1 MVDKEQI
8 ESLLQ
13 ITREDLRDLEMYV
26 QEYSAFLPLAVST
39 INPLGII
46 LNSNQAFQKLSGYR
60 EVEVIG
66 EKMEDLFLNKE
77 DFKDLIEEKIFEGK
91 PSLTRKM
98 TFLTKEK
105 KKIPVNMA
113 ISARK
118 DEKGNFIGY
127 FIALSDITAFED
139 LRKNLEKKVKERT
152 KDLEMRTQEIA
163 ESRTALMN
171 ILEDV
176 EGARGRAEEE
186 RDKTLAIFE
195 NFPEG
200 LLFLDKENKISSV
213 NPGVRDFFQLDP
225 KEAVGK
231 KIDELE
237 KKSPLTPLIDILR
250 ESPKGIYRKELK
262 LRENLILEIS
272 AIPVMRVEEK
282 IGTLIIL
289 RDITREKTIERLK
302 TEFVSI
308 SAHQLRTP
316 LSAVKWTLRMILDRE
331 LGEISKEQREF
342 LEKTYLSNERM
353 IHLINDLLNITRI
366 EEGRFL
372 YNIKSQ
378 DIVKIAER
386 IVASSE
392 EMARRKE
399 LDFRFQKPKVKIP
412 EIELDP
418 EKISLVFQNLLD
430 NAIHYTKTGGLVKI
444 SLNYLKDKKEILIS
458 VKDTGIGIP
467 KDQQKRVFTRFF
479 RGANAIKTETEG
491 TGLGLF
497 IAKNIV
503 DAHGGRIW
511 FESKENK
518 GTTFYFTLPA
528 RREFEEFLTGF

>member
-26 QEYSAFLPLAVST
+26 QEYSTFLPLAVST

-46 LNSNQAFQKLSGYR
+46 LNSNQAFQKLSGYK
-60 EVEVIG
+60 EIEMIG
-66 EKMEDLFLNKE
+66 KKMEDLFLNKE

-213 NPGVRDFFQLDP
+213 NPSVRDFFQLDP

-250 ESPKGIYRKELK
+250 ESPKGIYRKELV

-353 IHLINDLLNITRI
+353 IRL
-366 EEGRFL
+366 
-372 YNIKSQ
+372 
-378 DIVKIAER
+378 
-386 IVASSE
+386 
-392 EMARRKE
+392 
-399 LDFRFQKPKVKIP
+399 
-412 EIELDP
+412 
-418 EKISLVFQNLLD
+418 
-430 NAIHYTKTGGLVKI
+430 
-444 SLNYLKDKKEILIS
+444 
-458 VKDTGIGIP
+458 
-467 KDQQKRVFTRFF
+467 
-479 RGANAIKTETEG
+479 
-491 TGLGLF
+491 
-497 IAKNIV
+497 
-503 DAHGGRIW
+503 
-511 FESKENK
+511 
-518 GTTFYFTLPA
+518 
-528 RREFEEFLTGF
+528 

>member
-46 LNSNQAFQKLSGYR
+46 LNSNQAFQKLSGYK
-60 EVEVIG
+60 EIEVIG
-66 EKMEDLFLNKE
+66 KKMEDLFLNKE

-139 LRKNLEKKVKERT
+139 LRKNLEQKVEKRT
-152 KDLEMRTQEIA
+152 KELQ

-458 VKDTGIGIP
+458 VKYTGIGIP